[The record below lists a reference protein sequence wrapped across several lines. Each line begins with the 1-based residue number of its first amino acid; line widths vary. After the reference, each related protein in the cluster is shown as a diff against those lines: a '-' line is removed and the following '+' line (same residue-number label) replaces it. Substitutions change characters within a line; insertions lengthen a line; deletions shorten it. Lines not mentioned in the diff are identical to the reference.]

1 MNTAWMIRNDGT
13 AFPCVCHTYGNWDV
27 QVIEE
32 TLAAAQ
38 WLYEHTKKSAV
49 RELCME
55 LIYIWAERFQTP
67 GTDIV
72 ETIDRIID
80 SRPYRFLSKEFI
92 SAHAGELNAPVFEY
106 SLESLNEELNLELN
120 QEFLR
125 ARYGGLYDTDPASR
139 EMFFR
144 ISSAGFDWYPLIC
157 DFVEKADFPI
167 ESITIVRDAEGAG
180 GENRPYRTLS
190 GESIYR
196 KLPLGDFLAETD
208 DPSAKGKGLVEPMLS
223 SSDRIRGRILE
234 GLSTGKALRE
244 LRGIPMNPERIKQF
258 VRRCLWKEL
267 ILTADE
273 DSAP

>member
-38 WLYEHTKKSAV
+38 WLYEHTAKNEV

-55 LIYIWAERFQTP
+55 LIYAWAEQFSTAET
-67 GTDIV
+67 GIV
-72 ETIDRIID
+72 ETIDQIIN

-92 SAHAGELNAPVFEY
+92 SAHAGEVRAPVFVQ
-106 SLESLNEELNLELN
+106 SLESLNEDLNLELN

-125 ARYGGLYDTDPASR
+125 ARYGGLYDTDPTSR

-144 ISSAGFDWYPLIC
+144 ISSAVFNWYPIIR
-157 DFVEKADFPI
+157 DFVEKADFFI
-167 ESITIVRDAEGAG
+167 ESVTIVRDAEGAG
-180 GENRPYRTLS
+180 GKNRPYRRLS
-190 GESIYR
+190 GHGVYR
-196 KLPLGDFLAETD
+196 RLPLADFLAEPD
-208 DPSAKGKGLVEPMLS
+208 DPSAKGLALPMPP
-223 SSDRIRGRILE
+223 SSDRISGRILE

-244 LRGIPMNPERIKQF
+244 LRGIPMNLERIKRF
-258 VRRCLWKEL
+258 VRRCSWKERD
-267 ILTADE
+267 LTVDE
-273 DSAP
+273 DGAP